1 MLDKYLAKKA
11 KMEEN
16 VQKKIEE
23 ISGLK
28 ENNIS
33 EQKTLETQHVILT
46 QLEQS
51 GGSLKELDLEIQ
63 KLD

>member
-33 EQKTLETQHVILT
+33 EQKTLET
-46 QLEQS
+46 
-51 GGSLKELDLEIQ
+51 
-63 KLD
+63 